1 MKPPIP
7 TFQNIYSMVQHLQF
21 FDLLGQVRKVT
32 GLIVESDGPSA
43 RMGDLCLIEP
53 NHLEHS
59 RSIAAEVVG
68 FQEEKVLLM
77 PLDDLAGIKAGCWV
91 KNTGGCLKVPVGKS
105 LLGRVL
111 NGFGQPLDNGPPLE
125 LETYYPAHAT
135 PPSALSRKMIQKPF
149 YTGVRSIDGLL
160 TMGVGQRVGIF
171 AGSGV
176 GKSTLLGM
184 IARNGDSDVNVVALI
199 GERGREVREFIEN
212 DLGPSGMSRSV
223 VVYATSDEPAM
234 VRIKAAMAATAIA
247 EFFRDQGLNV
257 LLMMD
262 SVTRLATAQRE
273 IGLAA
278 GEPPSTKGYTPS
290 VFALLPKLME
300 RTGCSSKGAITAIY
314 TVLVDGDDTNEPV
327 ADAVRSILDG
337 HIVLD
342 RKLSNRGHYPPID
355 ILQSLSRLMNSI
367 ADAEHIKQANHFR
380 ELYAAYND
388 VEDLVHIGAYQS
400 GANPLTDKSIA
411 NWEQM
416 KQFLVQPN
424 DKKND
429 FKETLHQLGA
439 LTTDA

>member
-1 MKPPIP
+1 MKPPTP
-7 TFQNIYSMVQHLQF
+7 TFQSHRSMIEHLQF
-21 FDLLGQVRKVT
+21 FDLLGRVRKVT

-43 RMGDLCLIEP
+43 RIGDLCVIEP

-59 RSIAAEVVG
+59 KSIPAEVVG

-77 PLDDLAGIKAGCWV
+77 PLDELAGIKAGCWV
-91 KNTGGCLKVPVGKS
+91 KNTGGCLKVPVGKG

-111 NGFGQPLDNGPPLE
+111 NGFGQPLDNGSPLE
-125 LETYYPAHAT
+125 IETYYPAYAS
-135 PPSALSRKMIQKPF
+135 PPNALKRTMIKEHF

-160 TMGVGQRVGIF
+160 TIGVGQRVGVF

-184 IARNGDSDVNVVALI
+184 IARNGASDVNVVALI

-223 VVYATSDEPAM
+223 VIYATSDEPAM
-234 VRIKAAMAATAIA
+234 VRIKAAMTATAIA

-300 RTGCSSKGAITAIY
+300 RAGCSSKGAITAVY
-314 TVLVDGDDTNEPV
+314 TVLVDGDDTNEPI

-342 RKLSNRGHYPPID
+342 RKLSNRGHYPPVD

-367 ADAEHIKQANHFR
+367 ADPEQIKQANHFR
-380 ELYAAYND
+380 ELYAAYAD
-388 VEDLVHIGAYQS
+388 IEDLVHIGAYQS
-400 GANPLTDKSIA
+400 GSNSLTDKSISKQD
-411 NWEQM
+411 QM
-416 KQFLVQPN
+416 KQFLVQAY
-424 DKKND
+424 DEKND
-429 FKETLHQLGA
+429 FKETLKELRE
-439 LTTDA
+439 LTDV